1 MATSESKSSIFHPG
15 ARFLSLF
22 WERVEPERQACNS
35 MGKGPFRGT
44 AATLARSSARRG
56 ASFMGPSDKAKEAG
70 KGSVDTAM
78 AGFTTATKNMQV
90 IAGEI
95 AKMSMDSYENSA
107 QLIEKLRSA
116 KSWEDIVA
124 IQTGYMKTAY
134 ENFSSRTQKLGEIMG
149 TMPQEMAR
157 TYQQLFDQGR
167 QGAQAAGEAAKQA
180 GEHAADQIKDAT
192 KT

>member
-1 MATSESKSSIFHPG
+1 MGEDKKG
-15 ARFLSLF
+15 
-22 WERVEPERQACNS
+22 EG
-35 MGKGPFRGT
+35 GKGR
-44 AATLARSSARRG
+44 
-56 ASFMGPSDKAKEAG
+56 
-70 KGSVDTAM
+70 VDTAM

-116 KSWEDIVA
+116 KSWDDIVA

-134 ENFSSRTQKLGEIMG
+134 ENFSSRTQKLAEIMG

-157 TYQQLFDQGR
+157 SYQQLFDQGR
-167 QGAQAAGEAAKQA
+167 RGPPAAGETAAQA
-180 GEHAADQIKDAT
+180 GEQATDQTKNTT

>member
-1 MATSESKSSIFHPG
+1 MG
-15 ARFLSLF
+15 A
-22 WERVEPERQACNS
+22 
-35 MGKGPFRGT
+35 
-44 AATLARSSARRG
+44 
-56 ASFMGPSDKAKEAG
+56 SDKAKEAG

-95 AKMSMDSYENSA
+95 AKMSMESYENSA
-107 QLIEKLRSA
+107 QLIEKLRGA

-134 ENFSSRTQKLGEIMG
+134 ENFASRTQKLGEIMG

-157 TYQQLFDQGR
+157 TYTQLFNQGK
-167 QGAQAAGEAAKQA
+167 QGAEATGEAAKTAGDSARKA
-180 GEHAADQIKDAT
+180 GEQAAEQLKDAAQS
-192 KT
+192 

>member
-1 MATSESKSSIFHPG
+1 
-15 ARFLSLF
+15 
-22 WERVEPERQACNS
+22 
-35 MGKGPFRGT
+35 MGEDKKG
-44 AATLARSSARRG
+44 
-56 ASFMGPSDKAKEAG
+56 EAG
-70 KGSVDTAM
+70 KDRIDTAM

-107 QLIEKLRSA
+107 QLIEKLRAA

-134 ENFSSRTQKLGEIMG
+134 ENFASRTQKLGEIMG

-157 TYQQLFDQGR
+157 TYTQLFNQAKQG
-167 QGAQAAGEAAKQA
+167 GQAAGQGETTA
-180 GEHAADQIKDAT
+180 GEQGTDERKEPG
-192 KT
+192 KS

>member
-1 MATSESKSSIFHPG
+1 MDSKSKMRD
-15 ARFLSLF
+15 A
-22 WERVEPERQACNS
+22 A
-35 MGKGPFRGT
+35 KGG
-44 AATLARSSARRG
+44 
-56 ASFMGPSDKAKEAG
+56 
-70 KGSVDTAM
+70 VDTAM

-95 AKMSMDSYENSA
+95 AKMSMESYENSA

-157 TYQQLFDQGR
+157 TYQQLFSQGR
-167 QGAQAAGEAAKQA
+167 QGAEAAGEAAKSA
-180 GEHAADQIKDAT
+180 GEGALKAGEQAAAQAKNAS
-192 KT
+192 KS

>member
-1 MATSESKSSIFHPG
+1 MGEDKTGEG
-15 ARFLSLF
+15 
-22 WERVEPERQACNS
+22 
-35 MGKGPFRGT
+35 GKGRI
-44 AATLARSSARRG
+44 
-56 ASFMGPSDKAKEAG
+56 
-70 KGSVDTAM
+70 DTAM

-116 KSWEDIVA
+116 KSWDDIVA

-134 ENFSSRTQKLGEIMG
+134 ENFSSRTQKLAEIMG

-157 TYQQLFDQGR
+157 SYQQLFDQGR
-167 QGAQAAGEAAKQA
+167 RGAAGQGETPQQA
-180 GEHAADQIKDAT
+180 GEQGADQTKNTT

>member
-1 MATSESKSSIFHPG
+1 MDPKDKMRDA
-15 ARFLSLF
+15 A
-22 WERVEPERQACNS
+22 
-35 MGKGPFRGT
+35 KGG
-44 AATLARSSARRG
+44 
-56 ASFMGPSDKAKEAG
+56 
-70 KGSVDTAM
+70 VDTAM

-107 QLIEKLRSA
+107 QLIEKLRGA

-134 ENFSSRTQKLGEIMG
+134 DNFSSRTQKLAEIMG

-157 TYQQLFDQGR
+157 SYQQLFEQGR
-167 QGAQAAGEAAKQA
+167 QGTQAAGEAAKRAGADAMQA
-180 GEHAADQIKDAT
+180 GEQAADQIRDAT

>member
-1 MATSESKSSIFHPG
+1 MDPK
-15 ARFLSLF
+15 
-22 WERVEPERQACNS
+22 
-35 MGKGPFRGT
+35 
-44 AATLARSSARRG
+44 
-56 ASFMGPSDKAKEAG
+56 DKMREAG

-167 QGAQAAGEAAKQA
+167 QGAQAGSEAAKQA
-180 GEHAADQIKDAT
+180 GADAMQAGERAADQIKDAT

>member
-1 MATSESKSSIFHPG
+1 MDPK
-15 ARFLSLF
+15 
-22 WERVEPERQACNS
+22 
-35 MGKGPFRGT
+35 GKMRD
-44 AATLARSSARRG
+44 AA
-56 ASFMGPSDKAKEAG
+56 
-70 KGSVDTAM
+70 KGGVDTAM

-95 AKMSMDSYENSA
+95 AKMSMESYENSA
-107 QLIEKLRSA
+107 QLIEKLRGA

-157 TYQQLFDQGR
+157 TYQQLFSQGR
-167 QGAQAAGEAAKQA
+167 QGAEAAGEAAKSA
-180 GEHAADQIKDAT
+180 GEGALKAGEQAAAQAKNAS
-192 KT
+192 KS

>member
-1 MATSESKSSIFHPG
+1 
-15 ARFLSLF
+15 
-22 WERVEPERQACNS
+22 
-35 MGKGPFRGT
+35 
-44 AATLARSSARRG
+44 
-56 ASFMGPSDKAKEAG
+56 MGPSDKAKEAG

-157 TYQQLFDQGR
+157 TYQQLFNQGK
-167 QGAQAAGEAAKQA
+167 QGAEAAGEVAKQANKGATQA
-180 GEHAADQIKDAT
+180 GEHAGDQIKDGT

>member
-1 MATSESKSSIFHPG
+1 M
-15 ARFLSLF
+15 
-22 WERVEPERQACNS
+22 EP
-35 MGKGPFRGT
+35 K
-44 AATLARSSARRG
+44 
-56 ASFMGPSDKAKEAG
+56 DKMREAG

-167 QGAQAAGEAAKQA
+167 QGAQAAGEVAKQANKGATQA
-180 GEHAADQIKDAT
+180 GEHAADQIKDST

>member
-1 MATSESKSSIFHPG
+1 MGEDKTGEG
-15 ARFLSLF
+15 
-22 WERVEPERQACNS
+22 
-35 MGKGPFRGT
+35 GKGRI
-44 AATLARSSARRG
+44 
-56 ASFMGPSDKAKEAG
+56 
-70 KGSVDTAM
+70 DTAV

-167 QGAQAAGEAAKQA
+167 QGAQAASGAAKQA
-180 GEHAADQIKDAT
+180 GEQGADQIRDAT

>member
-1 MATSESKSSIFHPG
+1 
-15 ARFLSLF
+15 
-22 WERVEPERQACNS
+22 
-35 MGKGPFRGT
+35 
-44 AATLARSSARRG
+44 
-56 ASFMGPSDKAKEAG
+56 MGPSDKAKEAG

>member
-1 MATSESKSSIFHPG
+1 MDPKDK
-15 ARFLSLF
+15 L
-22 WERVEPERQACNS
+22 QN
-35 MGKGPFRGT
+35 
-44 AATLARSSARRG
+44 AA
-56 ASFMGPSDKAKEAG
+56 

-107 QLIEKLRSA
+107 QLIEKLRGA

-134 ENFSSRTQKLGEIMG
+134 ENFASRTQKLGEIMG
-149 TMPQEMAR
+149 TMPQEMTR
-157 TYQQLFDQGR
+157 TYTQLFNQGK
-167 QGAQAAGEAAKQA
+167 QGAEAAGEAAKRA
-180 GEHAADQIKDAT
+180 GEQAADQIKDAT
-192 KT
+192 KS

>member
-1 MATSESKSSIFHPG
+1 MDPKDKMRDA
-15 ARFLSLF
+15 A
-22 WERVEPERQACNS
+22 
-35 MGKGPFRGT
+35 KGG
-44 AATLARSSARRG
+44 
-56 ASFMGPSDKAKEAG
+56 
-70 KGSVDTAM
+70 VDTAM

-116 KSWEDIVA
+116 KSWDDIVA

-134 ENFSSRTQKLGEIMG
+134 QNFSSRTQKLAEIMG

-157 TYQQLFDQGR
+157 SYQQLFDQGR
-167 QGAQAAGEAAKQA
+167 QSADAAGEAAKQA
-180 GEHAADQIKDAT
+180 GEDAMKSGRQAADQIKDAT
-192 KT
+192 KS

>member
-1 MATSESKSSIFHPG
+1 MDPKDKLQNA
-15 ARFLSLF
+15 A
-22 WERVEPERQACNS
+22 
-35 MGKGPFRGT
+35 KGGI
-44 AATLARSSARRG
+44 
-56 ASFMGPSDKAKEAG
+56 
-70 KGSVDTAM
+70 DTAM

-95 AKMSMDSYENSA
+95 AKMSMESYENSA
-107 QLIEKLRSA
+107 QLIEKLRGA

-134 ENFSSRTQKLGEIMG
+134 ENFASRTQKLGEIMG

-157 TYQQLFDQGR
+157 TYTQLFNQGKES
-167 QGAQAAGEAAKQA
+167 AEAAGDAAKQA
-180 GEHAADQIKDAT
+180 GEQAADQIKDAT